1 MEKKIKFEEALA
13 RLDKIVSDLESGNT
27 SLDDSLTLFEEGIQL
42 IKLCDTKLKNVEE
55 KISEIINKPE

>member
-13 RLDKIVSDLESGNT
+13 RLEKIVSDLESGNT